1 MNTQSKPYI
10 ASNLFI
16 RLMMTMLTLLFVSS
30 TTFAHG
36 PKGHDG
42 VEFTAMQAVKKS
54 IELFDRLIASGK
66 LEEDWETGLQRIET
80 SERNT
85 GKGKELVVKFTR
97 AKNQPQAVYIFFTE
111 KGDYNG
117 SNFTGE

>member
-1 MNTQSKPYI
+1 MKILPKPYNVSRPFSCLI
-10 ASNLFI
+10 VAVLILFLI
-16 RLMMTMLTLLFVSS
+16 VS

-66 LEEDWETGLQRIET
+66 LEEDWETGLKRIEM
-80 SERNT
+80 SERST

-97 AKNQPQAVYIFFTE
+97 SKNQPQTVYIFFTE

-117 SNFTGE
+117 SNFTGD